1 MGLLELKTD
10 LKSLKFGVPPASD
23 RPGNGNSG
31 QPYIKDPIDRNIV
44 PQSTDFLLRGG
55 LNAPLDAATDVVRLT
70 KFFGDLKSPRGV
82 LFVAKENLL
91 SRIGAA
97 TQASG
102 NQSTNNS
109 WKNSPLNEGLYTPLS
124 TIAQAGVGFTGAHL
138 FKQGLNPLA
147 GVRTYTDVKTK
158 VIGEEDGTG
167 NRLVNLYQT
176 KINNLADDNVNIL
189 SYSGGPN
196 SDLGIG
202 KTDIKFASFDQ
213 RTGINSGKNFSVYQ
227 IGLKNSGT
235 DRTTLPQFYS
245 PLTNIGVSTSYET
258 LSPTFPPRLFEDLN
272 NDNDGK
278 FGRDFITSVY
288 KPNPNNQEGQS
299 LKNSD
304 RVNDNNTLT
313 WNQNR
318 IDQQPN
324 ENDSKNSTATIKED
338 FRKPLIDNSV
348 DPNFSTIMSISPSYK
363 PKEGKTKAIDGVNG
377 SRINYTSP
385 GQKGNIISYTAGKIV
400 NGRVSTV
407 DKINAQPIYQSKQVS
422 NDNNV
427 KNDLVKFRIAAL
439 NNENP
444 NLKQYIHFRAYIDN
458 FSDAYSANWNEEKY
472 LGRGESFW
480 KYGGFARSISLGFTV
495 AAQSKPELIAQY
507 KKLNFLASNLA
518 PTYSPS
524 GYMGGPLVQLT
535 LGGWCYELPG
545 FITNMTL
552 DVPTESPWEI
562 SINDTVADGKG
573 TGDSSVKE
581 MPHIVKVTGFSF
593 TPIHTFRP
601 EKQVN
606 TFEGVSKDKND
617 NEISPKDREGNINGY
632 GPQRYIA
639 LANGNSKSKNNY
651 DS

>member
-44 PQSTDFLLRGG
+44 PQSEDFLLRGG

-258 LSPTFPPRLFEDLN
+258 LSPTFPPRLFEGLN

-318 IDQQPN
+318 IDQQTN
-324 ENDSKNSTATIKED
+324 ENDSKNSTAIIKED

-377 SRINYTSP
+377 SRISMTSP

-407 DKINAQPIYQSKQVS
+407 DKINAQPIYQSKIPIA
-422 NDNNV
+422 DNNS
-427 KNDLVKFRIAAL
+427 NDLVKFRIAAI
-439 NNENP
+439 NETNP
-444 NLKQYIHFRAYIDN
+444 QEKEYIQFRAYIDN

-545 FITNMTL
+545 FISSMTL
-552 DVPTESPWEI
+552 DVPQESPWEI
-562 SINDTVADGKG
+562 GINDGGGFDPT
-573 TGDSSVKE
+573 VKE

-601 EKQVN
+601 EKQNNLYGGKNGV
-606 TFEGVSKDKND
+606 VSK
-617 NEISPKDREGNINGY
+617 Y
-632 GPQRYIA
+632 GPERFIA
-639 LANGNSKSKNNY
+639 LKATDSNY
-651 DS
+651 DDPIKINE

>member
-1 MGLLELKTD
+1 MGLLDLKTD
-10 LKSLKFGVPPASD
+10 LKSYKFGVPPASD

-44 PQSTDFLLRGG
+44 PQSEDFLLRGG

-258 LSPTFPPRLFEDLN
+258 LSPTFPPRLFEGLN

-318 IDQQPN
+318 IDQQTN

-377 SRINYTSP
+377 SRISMTSP

-407 DKINAQPIYQSKQVS
+407 DKINAQPIYQSKIPIA
-422 NDNNV
+422 DNNS
-427 KNDLVKFRIAAL
+427 NDLVKFRIAAI
-439 NNENP
+439 NETNP
-444 NLKQYIHFRAYIDN
+444 QEKEYIQFRAYIDN

-545 FITNMTL
+545 FISSMTL
-552 DVPTESPWEI
+552 DVPQESPWEI
-562 SINDTVADGKG
+562 GINDGGGFDPT
-573 TGDSSVKE
+573 VKE

-601 EKQVN
+601 EKQNNLYGGKNGV
-606 TFEGVSKDKND
+606 VSK
-617 NEISPKDREGNINGY
+617 Y
-632 GPQRYIA
+632 GPERFIA
-639 LANGNSKSKNNY
+639 LKATDSNY
-651 DS
+651 DDPIKINE

>member
-1 MGLLELKTD
+1 MGLLDLKTD
-10 LKSLKFGVPPASD
+10 LKSYKFGVPPASD

-70 KFFGDLKSPRGV
+70 KFFGDLKSPRGI

-91 SRIGAA
+91 SRIGTA

-147 GVRTYTDVKTK
+147 GVRTYTDVKTAI
-158 VIGEEDGTG
+158 IGSEDGTG
-167 NRLVNLYQT
+167 NRLVNLLKT
-176 KINNLADDNVNIL
+176 KQIGIASTITNLL
-189 SYSGGPN
+189 SYSGGPG
-196 SDLGIG
+196 SILGIG
-202 KTDIKFASFDQ
+202 RTNIKFATNNTGAPL
-213 RTGINSGKNFSVYQ
+213 RTGINSGLNFKTYQ
-227 IGLKNSGT
+227 LGLKNSNT
-235 DRTTLPQFYS
+235 IRTTPLELSLTGRSFYS
-245 PLTNIGVSTSYET
+245 PLTSIGVSTSYET
-258 LSPTFPPRLFEDLN
+258 LSPPPSPPRLFEGLN

-278 FGRDFITSVY
+278 FGRDFVTSVY
-288 KPNPNNQEGQS
+288 KPNPNNQDSQS

-318 IDQQPN
+318 IDQQSN
-324 ENDSKNSTATIKED
+324 ENDSKNSTSTIKED

-348 DPNFSTIMSISPSYK
+348 DPKFSTIMSLAPSYQ
-363 PKEGKTKAIDGVNG
+363 PKEGKTKTIDGVDG
-377 SRINYTSP
+377 SRISMTSP

-400 NGRVSTV
+400 NGRVSIV
-407 DKINAQPIYQSKQVS
+407 DKINAQPIYQSKIPIA
-422 NDNNV
+422 DNNS
-427 KNDLVKFRIAAL
+427 NDLVKFRIAAI
-439 NNENP
+439 NETNP
-444 NLKQYIHFRAYIDN
+444 QEKEYIQFRAYIDS
-458 FSDAYSANWNEEKY
+458 FSDAYNASWNEEKY

-495 AAQSKPELIAQY
+495 AAQSKLELIAQY

-545 FITNMTL
+545 FIESMTL

-562 SINDTVADGKG
+562 GINDE
-573 TGDSSVKE
+573 GDPDPTVKE
-581 MPHIVKVTGFSF
+581 MPHIVKVSGFSF

-601 EKQVN
+601 EKQNNLYGGKNGV
-606 TFEGVSKDKND
+606 VSK
-617 NEISPKDREGNINGY
+617 Y
-632 GPQRYIA
+632 GPERFIA
-639 LANGNSKSKNNY
+639 LKATDSNY
-651 DS
+651 DDPIKINE